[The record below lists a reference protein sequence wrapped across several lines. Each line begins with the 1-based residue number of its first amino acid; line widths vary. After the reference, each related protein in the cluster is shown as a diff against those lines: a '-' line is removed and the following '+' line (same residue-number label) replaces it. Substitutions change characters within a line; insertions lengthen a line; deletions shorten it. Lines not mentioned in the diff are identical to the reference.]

1 MISNQKRKVFTLFD
15 QILVFSMSNKAAIN
29 DVISRIKKQTFESEI

>member
-15 QILVFSMSNKAAIN
+15 QILVFSMSNKAVIN